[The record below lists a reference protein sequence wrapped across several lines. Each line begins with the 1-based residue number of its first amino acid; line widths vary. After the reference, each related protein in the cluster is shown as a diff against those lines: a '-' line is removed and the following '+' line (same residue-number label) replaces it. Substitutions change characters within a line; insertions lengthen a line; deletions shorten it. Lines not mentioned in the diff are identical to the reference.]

1 MPKMRQTEREKNT
14 LHYYSLGADVIGVNC
29 HFDLNTRL
37 QTIGL
42 MKEALDKEGQPAGYH
57 WPDAASSKFGMA
69 CLPEV
74 PLGT

>member
-57 WPDAASSKFGMA
+57 
-69 CLPEV
+69 
-74 PLGT
+74 